1 MYVGNVSN
9 VPQQD
14 VSSLL
19 KGTRG
24 FYVQWLVTKDN
35 GSFKYA
41 VRRFVVKPN
50 GYMPLHNHKYTEAV
64 VILKGKLR
72 VKGDGAAYELGPGDF
87 FFTGPYE
94 PHSIEN
100 IGNEDAEFICV
111 ISYEDDMTLKP
122 LLGAG

>member
-1 MYVGNVSN
+1 MHVGNWAN

-24 FYVQWLVTKDN
+24 FYIQWLVTKDH
-35 GSFKYA
+35 GSVKYA
-41 VRRFVVKPN
+41 VRRFVVKPG

-64 VILKGKLR
+64 IILKGKLR
-72 VKGDGAAYELGPGDF
+72 VKGNGVLYDLGPGSF

-94 PHSIEN
+94 PHSLEN
-100 IGNEDAEFICV
+100 IGDDDAEFICV
-111 ISYEDDMTLKP
+111 ISYEDDMELRP
-122 LLGAG
+122 LE

>member
-24 FYVQWLVTKDN
+24 FYVQWLVTRDN

-50 GYMPLHNHKYTEAV
+50 GYMPLHNHKYTEA
-64 VILKGKLR
+64 
-72 VKGDGAAYELGPGDF
+72 
-87 FFTGPYE
+87 
-94 PHSIEN
+94 
-100 IGNEDAEFICV
+100 AEFICV

-122 LLGAG
+122 LE

>member
-41 VRRFVVKPN
+41 VRRF
-50 GYMPLHNHKYTEAV
+50 
-64 VILKGKLR
+64 
-72 VKGDGAAYELGPGDF
+72 
-87 FFTGPYE
+87 
-94 PHSIEN
+94 
-100 IGNEDAEFICV
+100 
-111 ISYEDDMTLKP
+111 
-122 LLGAG
+122 